1 MASLTSLSLASI
13 ETVDRVLVEVRTH
26 PNAERLSALCF
37 DVLSGQAE
45 GRALYAGRR
54 VMRVRGAAHRVA
66 RSEAET
72 GLGNVMTILERGP
85 ERSAEWALIAGFAV
99 RGLDHTIAEGNPAER
114 REQLERFA
122 RHADWLEL
130 STPYAPYRFVAE
142 LLSETSQDALIEAL
156 EGYVLASAEGAA
168 SSGGS
173 TGSFRA
179 RAALRL
185 SVLASLSRPP
195 ARVVLARVVENTQDS
210 WVKALAQHALGT
222 EPVPHTD
229 GFELKGAWGVVPRF
243 SASRL
248 VQYFTG
254 IALVAAVLR
263 FIAFGLGLERTG
275 KVRLES
281 GAVCVHRETRLF
293 GRTLRVSDA
302 SYALRDIEC
311 AMREVSAP
319 AFQVVFGALSLAA
332 GIVLGI
338 VWISDAIARG
348 DSSLF
353 GSALIAICAGAGL
366 DLLFT
371 GWGRLRRERAGFEM
385 FVDNQRVVAL
395 RKVDSERAQR
405 LVEQIARRKS

>member
-1 MASLTSLSLASI
+1 MASLTSLSLASV
-13 ETVDRVLVEVRTH
+13 ETVDRVQVEVRTH
-26 PNAERLSALCF
+26 PSAERLAALCF

-54 VMRVRGAAHRVA
+54 VMRMRAAAHRVT

-99 RGLDHTIAEGNPAER
+99 RGLDQTIAESSATER

-130 STPYAPYRFVAE
+130 STPYAPYRFVCE
-142 LLSETSQDALIEAL
+142 LLSETSQDALVEAL
-156 EGYVLASAEGAA
+156 EGYVLASSEGASA
-168 SSGGS
+168 
-173 TGSFRA
+173 GSFRA
-179 RAALRL
+179 RAVLRL
-185 SVLASLSRPP
+185 HVLASLKRPQ
-195 ARVVLARVVENTQDS
+195 ARVVLARVVENTQDA
-210 WVKALAQHALGT
+210 WVKALAQHALGA
-222 EPVPHTD
+222 EPPPLTD
-229 GFELKGAWGVVPRF
+229 GFELKGVWGNLPRF
-243 SASRL
+243 SAARV

-254 IALVAAVLR
+254 IALITGLLR
-263 FIAFGLGLERTG
+263 FLAFGLGLERTG

-281 GAVCVHRETRLF
+281 GAVYVHRETRLF

-311 AMREVSAP
+311 ATREVSAP
-319 AFQVVFGALSLAA
+319 AFQVVFGALALAV
-332 GIVLGI
+332 GVVLGF
-338 VWISDAIARG
+338 VWMSDAIARG

-353 GSALIAICAGAGL
+353 VSALVAIAAGIGL
-366 DLLFT
+366 DLLFA
-371 GWGRLRRERAGFEM
+371 GWGRMRRERAGFEM
-385 FVDNQRVVAL
+385 FVDSERVVAL